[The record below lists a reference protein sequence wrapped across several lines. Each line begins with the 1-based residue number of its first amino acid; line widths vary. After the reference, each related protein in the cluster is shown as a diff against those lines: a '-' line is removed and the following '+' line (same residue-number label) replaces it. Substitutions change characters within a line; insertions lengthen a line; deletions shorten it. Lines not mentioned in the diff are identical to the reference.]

1 MRFGVLGPLEVWTEG
16 GERVRVPDLK
26 VRALLADLL
35 AHRGRAVPA
44 DRLID
49 DLWGDRLPANPAATL
64 QARVSQLRKVL
75 AGAEGTAR
83 GLVESRAP
91 GYALRVEPDAV
102 DAGRFEELVER
113 ARRTGDPGLWD
124 EALALWRGDAYADF
138 GDAEFART
146 EIDRLEELRLTAIE
160 EWSETGSGTAFGA
173 ADLAALVAA
182 HPLRERLRAAHM
194 RALYRAG
201 RQGEALASFQDF
213 RERLRDE
220 LGLDPGPE
228 LVALQR
234 SILDHKTR
242 ARTRAGLPA
251 PVNELVGRAGAVR
264 DVRALLGKAR
274 LVTLTGPGGVGK
286 TRLAVESARGLE
298 AEYADGVRLVELTAL
313 GASSADASSADAPS
327 VDALSVDDVA
337 SAVTAGLGLRD
348 EAAVRSSP
356 VHRLLDALAGRRT
369 LLILDNCEHV
379 IEPVAA
385 LAARLLP
392 AAPELRLLATSQEPL
407 GIAGEL
413 VWSVPPL
420 ETSSA
425 VELFVT
431 RAAAAAPGFAPGP
444 GDAEAVAAICRRLD
458 GLPLALELAATRVR
472 AMDVTELAD
481 RLHDR
486 FRLLSAGRRDAPA
499 RQRTL
504 RAMIDWSWEPL
515 AGPERA
521 VLRRLSVHAGGCTLE
536 AAEQVCAGGGIEPGE
551 VLGLLARLVDRSLVV
566 RADGRYRLLES
577 VAAYCAERLDEAGER
592 AAVLGRRDR
601 YYTELA
607 ERAGPHLRGRDQRR
621 WLERLNAETA
631 NLRAVLRESAPGLA
645 SRLANALAWHW
656 FLSGRLDEAR
666 RTLGSVLSRE
676 GVPASER
683 ARASAWLAG
692 FTMLEGEGADR
703 ADRTALTERALDGLD
718 DGRAEAEWFLG
729 FARTGF
735 GDVPEIEKLLTR
747 ALAGFRAQGD
757 RWGQAAVLVTR
768 AGQAMARGELAAV
781 SRDGEHAMALFREA
795 GDRWG
800 MLQATEVLGV
810 LAEAVGDYERAAR
823 LHRDGLAMA
832 EELGSYAEV
841 SYKLSRLGRIALL
854 TGDHAE
860 AAELHE
866 RARRIA
872 AERSHQRMEQFAET
886 GLALVARRRGDLDTA
901 ERYLRRWLGWIRD
914 VDGAPGLALVLAE
927 LGFAAEQRGD
937 ARTAADLHAEG
948 LAAARSTGNPRA
960 VALALEGLAGAAAL
974 DGRPAEAAR
983 LLGEATAARA
993 AAGAPLPQAER
1004 GDVDRI
1010 TAAVRSALGDAAFD
1024 DAFTSGLASGRTP
1037 SATR

>member
-1 MRFGVLGPLEVWTEG
+1 MRFGVLGPLEVRTED

-35 AHRGRAVPA
+35 AHRGRPVPA

-49 DLWGDRLPANPAATL
+49 DLWTGGLPANPAATL

-75 AGAEGTAR
+75 AEAEDGARE
-83 GLVESRAP
+83 LVVSRPP
-91 GYALRVEPDAV
+91 GYALRAEPGAV
-102 DAGRFEELVER
+102 DAERFEELVRR
-113 ARRTGDPGLWD
+113 ARETGDRRAWA
-124 EALALWRGDAYADF
+124 EALGLWRGDAYADF
-138 GDAEFART
+138 GDAEFARA
-146 EIDRLEELRLTAIE
+146 EIDRLEELRLAAIE
-160 EWSETGSGTAFGA
+160 EWSETDSEAASGAGFGA
-173 ADLAALVAA
+173 AALGALVAA
-182 HPLRERLRAAHM
+182 HPLRERLRAAYM

-201 RQGEALASFQDF
+201 RQSEALASFQDL

-234 SILDHKTR
+234 SILHHDAR
-242 ARTRAGLPA
+242 ARTNLPA
-251 PVNELVGRAGAVR
+251 PVSALVGRDEAVR
-264 DVRALLGKAR
+264 DVRALVGEGR

-298 AEYADGVRLVELTAL
+298 EEYGDGVWLVELTAL
-313 GASSADASSADAPS
+313 SAPS
-327 VDALSVDDVA
+327 VEDVA
-337 SAVTAGLGLRD
+337 SAVNASLGLRD
-348 EAAVRSSP
+348 EAAERSSP
-356 VHRLLDALAGRRT
+356 AGRLVDALAGRRT

-407 GIAGEL
+407 GISGEQ
-413 VWSVPPL
+413 VWPVPPL
-420 ETSSA
+420 ETPSA
-425 VELFVT
+425 VELFVA
-431 RAAAAAPGFAPGP
+431 RAAAAAPGFQLGP
-444 GDAEAVAAICRRLD
+444 DGTESAEAVAAICRRLD

-472 AMDVTELAD
+472 AMDVTELAG

-515 AGPERA
+515 PEPERA
-521 VLRRLSVHAGGCTLE
+521 VLRRLAVHAGGCTLE
-536 AAEQVCAGGGIEPGE
+536 AAEQVCAGGGIEAGD

-592 AAVLGRRDR
+592 AAVLRRRDR

-607 ERAGPHLRGRDQRR
+607 ERAAPRLRGRDQRR
-621 WLERLNAETA
+621 WLDRLNAETA
-631 NLRAVLRESAPGLA
+631 NLRAVLREGHPEPAL
-645 SRLANALAWHW
+645 RLVNALSWYW

-666 RTLGSVLSRE
+666 RALTAALSTA
-676 GVPASER
+676 GGPAPAR
-683 ARASAWLAG
+683 ARAAAWLAG

-703 ADRTALTERALDGLD
+703 TALTERALDGLR
-718 DGRAEAEWFLG
+718 DGRAEAEWLLG

-735 GDVPEIEKLLTR
+735 GDVPAIDELLTR
-747 ALAGFRAQGD
+747 ALTGFRAEGD

-768 AGQAMARGELAAV
+768 AGQAMARGELASA
-781 SRDGEHAMALFREA
+781 SRDGERAMALFREA

-800 MLQATEVLGV
+800 LLQATEVLGV
-810 LAEAVGDYERAAR
+810 LAEAVGDYERAGR

-854 TGDHAE
+854 TGDYTE

-866 RARRIA
+866 RGRRIA
-872 AERSHQRMEQFAET
+872 AGRSHKRMEQFAEI

-901 ERYLRRWLGWIRD
+901 ERYLRTWVGWIRE
-914 VDGAPGLALVLAE
+914 VDGVPGLALVLAE
-927 LGFAAEQRGD
+927 LGFVAEQNGD
-937 ARTAADLHAEG
+937 ARTAEELHSEG

-960 VALALEGLAGAAAL
+960 VALALEGLAGVAAL

-983 LLGEATAARA
+983 LLGEAAAARA
-993 AAGAPLPQAER
+993 AAGAPLPPAER

-1010 TAAVRSALGDAAFD
+1010 TATVRAALGDEEFTASFAA
-1024 DAFTSGLASGRTP
+1024 AFTSGSGSERTP
-1037 SATR
+1037 SRTP

>member
-1 MRFGVLGPLEVWTEG
+1 MRFGVLGPLEVWTDG

-35 AHRGRAVPA
+35 VHQGRAVPA

-49 DLWGDRLPANPAATL
+49 DLWGDQLPANPAATL

-75 AGAEGTAR
+75 AGAEDGAR
-83 GLVESRAP
+83 ALVVSRLP
-91 GYALRVEPDAV
+91 GYALRIEAGALDAE
-102 DAGRFEELVER
+102 RFEELVER
-113 ARRTGDPGLWD
+113 ARKTGDPRAWG

-160 EWSETGSGTAFGA
+160 EWSETTFENGSMSDPMTGSGTGFGTAFGTA
-173 ADLAALVAA
+173 EFGALVAA
-182 HPLRERLRAAHM
+182 HPLRERLRAAYM

-201 RQGEALASFQDF
+201 RQSEALASFQDL

-234 SILDHKTR
+234 SILHHEAR
-242 ARTRAGLPA
+242 ARTNLPA
-251 PVNELVGRAGAVR
+251 PVSELVGRAEAVR
-264 DVRALLGKAR
+264 DVRALLRKGR

-298 AEYADGVRLVELTAL
+298 EEYADGVRLIELTAL
-313 GASSADASSADAPS
+313 GDPS
-327 VDALSVDDVA
+327 VEGAA
-337 SAVTAGLGLRD
+337 SAVAASLGLRD
-348 EAAVRSSP
+348 EAAVRSAP
-356 VHRLLDALAGRRT
+356 AARLLDALAGRRM

-385 LAARLLP
+385 LAAQMLP
-392 AAPELRLLATSQEPL
+392 AAPEVRLLATSQEPL
-407 GIAGEL
+407 GISGEQ

-420 ETSSA
+420 ETPSA

-431 RAAAAAPGFAPGP
+431 RAAAAAPGFGLGP

-472 AMDVTELAD
+472 AMDVAELAD

-515 AGPERA
+515 SEPERA
-521 VLRRLSVHAGGCTLE
+521 VLRRLAVHVDGCTLE
-536 AAEQVCAGGGIEPGE
+536 AAEQVCAGDGIEPGE
-551 VLGLLARLVDRSLVV
+551 VLDLLARLVDRSLVV

-577 VAAYCAERLDEAGER
+577 VAAYCAERLEEVGER
-592 AAVLGRRDR
+592 TAVLRRRDR

-607 ERAGPHLRGRDQRR
+607 ERAEPHLRGRDQRR
-621 WLERLNAETA
+621 WLDRLNAETA
-631 NLRAVLRESAPGLA
+631 NLRAVIRESEPETAL
-645 SRLANALAWHW
+645 RLVNALTWYW

-666 RTLGSVLSRE
+666 RVLTSVLSRAANSE
-676 GVPASER
+676 GGPASAR
-683 ARASAWLAG
+683 GRASAWLAG

-703 ADRTALTERALDGLD
+703 TDLTEQALDGLCER
-718 DGRAEAEWFLG
+718 RAEVEWLLG
-729 FARTGF
+729 FVRTGF
-735 GDVPEIEKLLTR
+735 GDVPAIDELLTR
-747 ALAGFRAQGD
+747 ALAGFTADGD

-781 SRDGEHAMALFREA
+781 SRDGEQAMGLFRDA

-800 MLQATEVLGV
+800 LLQATEVLGV
-810 LAEAVGDYERAAR
+810 LAEAVGDYERAAQ

-854 TGDHAE
+854 SGDHAE

-866 RARRIA
+866 RARQIA
-872 AERSHQRMEQFAET
+872 AEQSHKRMEQFAEI
-886 GLALVARRRGDLDTA
+886 GLALVARRRGDLDAA
-901 ERYLRRWLGWIRD
+901 ERYLRTWVGWIRE
-914 VDGAPGLALVLAE
+914 VDGAPGLAFVLAE
-927 LGFAAEQRGD
+927 LGFVAEQRGD
-937 ARTAADLHAEG
+937 ARRAAELHSEG

-974 DGRPAEAAR
+974 DGRAAEAAR
-983 LLGEATAARA
+983 LLGEAAAARA
-993 AAGAPLPQAER
+993 AAGASLPPAER

-1010 TAAVRSALGDAAFD
+1010 TAVVRGILGEEDFHS
-1024 DAFTSGLASGRTP
+1024 AFTGGFASGRTP
-1037 SATR
+1037 SATA

>member
-1 MRFGVLGPLEVWTEG
+1 MRFGVLGPLEVWTDG

-35 AHRGRAVPA
+35 VHRGRAVPA

-75 AGAEGTAR
+75 AGAEDGGRA
-83 GLVESRAP
+83 LVVSRPP
-91 GYALRVEPDAV
+91 GYALRIEAGAV
-102 DAGRFEELVER
+102 DAERFEELVER
-113 ARRTGDPGLWD
+113 ARKTRDLRAW
-124 EALALWRGDAYADF
+124 EQALALWRGDAYADF

-160 EWSETGSGTAFGA
+160 EWSETAFESGSVTSSGADSGAAAFGA
-173 ADLAALVAA
+173 AELGALVAT
-182 HPLRERLRAAHM
+182 HPLRERLRAAYM
-194 RALYRAG
+194 RALYRTG
-201 RQGEALASFQDF
+201 RQSEALASFQDF

-234 SILDHKTR
+234 SILNHNTR
-242 ARTRAGLPA
+242 ARTNLPA
-251 PVNELVGRAGAVR
+251 AVSELVGRAEAVR
-264 DVRALLGKAR
+264 DVRALLGKGR

-298 AEYADGVRLVELTAL
+298 GEYEDGVRLIELTAL
-313 GASSADASSADAPS
+313 ANPS
-327 VDALSVDDVA
+327 VEDAA
-337 SAVTAGLGLRD
+337 SAVTASLGLRD
-348 EAAVRSSP
+348 DDAVRSAP
-356 VHRLLDALAGRRT
+356 ADRLLDALAGRRM
-369 LLILDNCEHV
+369 LLIFDNCEHV

-385 LAARLLP
+385 LAARVLP
-392 AAPELRLLATSQEPL
+392 AAPEVRLLATSQEPL
-407 GIAGEL
+407 GISGEQ

-420 ETSSA
+420 ETPSA

-431 RAAAAAPGFAPGP
+431 RAAAAAPGFGLGP

-472 AMDVTELAD
+472 AMDVTELAG

-521 VLRRLSVHAGGCTLE
+521 VLRRLAVHVDGCTLE
-536 AAEQVCAGGGIEPGE
+536 AAEQVCAGDGIEPGE
-551 VLGLLARLVDRSLVV
+551 VLDLLARLVDRSLVV
-566 RADGRYRLLES
+566 WAEGRYRLLES

-592 AAVLGRRDR
+592 TAVLRRRDR

-607 ERAGPHLRGRDQRR
+607 ERAEPHLRGRDQRR
-621 WLERLNAETA
+621 WLDRLNAETA
-631 NLRAVLRESAPGLA
+631 NLRAVIRESGPDLA
-645 SRLANALAWHW
+645 LRSVNALTWHW
-656 FLSGRLDEAR
+656 FLCGRLDEAR
-666 RTLGSVLSRE
+666 RALASVLSME
-676 GVPASER
+676 GGPASAR

-703 ADRTALTERALDGLD
+703 AALTERALDGLRE
-718 DGRAEAEWFLG
+718 GRAEAEWFLG

-735 GDVPEIEKLLTR
+735 GDVPAIDELLTR
-747 ALAGFRAQGD
+747 ALAGFRGEGD

-781 SRDGEHAMALFREA
+781 SRDGEQAMALFRDA

-800 MLQATEVLGV
+800 LLQATEVLGV

-866 RARRIA
+866 RGRRIA
-872 AERSHQRMEQFAET
+872 AEQSHKRMEQFAEI
-886 GLALVARRRGDLDTA
+886 GLALVARRRGDLDAA
-901 ERYLRRWLGWIRD
+901 ERYLRTWVDWIRD

-927 LGFAAEQRGD
+927 LGFVAEQRGD
-937 ARTAADLHAEG
+937 ARMAAELHSEG

-960 VALALEGLAGAAAL
+960 VALAFEGLAGAAAL
-974 DGRPAEAAR
+974 DGKAGEAAR
-983 LLGEATAARA
+983 LLGEAAAARA
-993 AAGAPLPQAER
+993 AAGAPLPPAER

-1010 TAAVRSALGDAAFD
+1010 TAAVRGVLSEEEFD
-1024 DAFTSGLASGRTP
+1024 SAFTNGFESRRTP
-1037 SATR
+1037 SVTP